1 MDWLDLLA
9 VQGPLK
15 SLLQNHSS
23 KASIL
28 RLSAFFIVHQCIL
41 GKVIL
46 RIYDVW
52 YKMHL
57 YRIFIHYFGL
67 LWRRQWQPTLVLLPG
82 KSNGWTAGG
91 LQSMRSLSQ
100 TWLSDFTFPVHFHA
114 LEKEMA
120 TPSSVLAWRI
130 PGVAEPGGLQLW
142 GLTVLD
148 MTEVTLQQPQ
158 QHGLLQWL
166 SSKNPPANAGDAGS
180 IPGLGRSPGEG
191 NGNPLQYSCLGNPM
205 DTGAWW
211 AIVYR
216 VTESDMT

>member
-23 KASIL
+23 KASIHW
-28 RLSAFFIVHQCIL
+28 LSAFFIVHQSTL

-82 KSNGWTAGG
+82 KSNGW
-91 LQSMRSLSQ
+91 RSQVGCSLWGRWVRHDWATS
-100 TWLSDFTFPVHFHA
+100 FPFHFPA

-142 GLTVLD
+142 GRTVSD
-148 MTEVTLQQPQ
+148 TTEATLQQPQ
-158 QHGLLQWL
+158 QHRLLQWL
-166 SSKNPPANAGDAGS
+166 SSKSPPANAEVAGS
-180 IPGLGRSPGEG
+180 IPGWGRSPGEG

-211 AIVYR
+211 AMVYR
-216 VTESDMT
+216 VVESDMT